1 MLTSV
6 DEPLKYMNDDA
17 LLSQLSFVDSVN
29 PLSAKS
35 PLNWPCNNVSFEI
48 VERNQCRQQQ
58 VESSSNAVEIV
69 W

>member
-6 DEPLKYMNDDA
+6 DEPLKYMNNDA
-17 LLSQLSFVDSVN
+17 LLSLLSFVDSVN
-29 PLSAKS
+29 PLGAKS

-48 VERNQCRQQQ
+48 VERNQCGQQQ
-58 VESSSNAVEIV
+58 AESNSNAVEV